1 MYDVIIVGGGP
12 AGLSAA
18 LVLGRCLRKVLVCD
32 SGHPRNAS
40 SSAIHGYLTRDC
52 TPPQAFLSIAR
63 QELIPYGV
71 EWMTT
76 EITTAIRYDDRFE
89 LATADHQLLRCRK
102 LLLATGL
109 KDYLPEIPGV
119 QDFYGK
125 SVHHCPYCHGWEV
138 RNQPLAVYG
147 LGKVGIGMSLSLK
160 TWSPDVTL
168 CTDGT
173 RRLDADELS
182 QLERNGI
189 QLNTTKISGLA
200 GQDGQLESIVFTDGS
215 SLSCRAMFFSLGTV
229 QHSNLAQQLNSEFTR
244 RGVVKSDKLQK
255 TNVPGLFVAGDA
267 ARDMQQVIVAAA
279 EGTKAAIAINM
290 EFQEEERK

>member
-1 MYDVIIVGGGP
+1 
-12 AGLSAA
+12 
-18 LVLGRCLRKVLVCD
+18 
-32 SGHPRNAS
+32 
-40 SSAIHGYLTRDC
+40 
-52 TPPQAFLSIAR
+52 
-63 QELIPYGV
+63 
-71 EWMTT
+71 
-76 EITTAIRYDDRFE
+76 
-89 LATADHQLLRCRK
+89 
-102 LLLATGL
+102 
-109 KDYLPEIPGV
+109 
-119 QDFYGK
+119 
-125 SVHHCPYCHGWEV
+125 
-138 RNQPLAVYG
+138 
-147 LGKVGIGMSLSLK
+147 MSLSLK

-215 SLSCRAMFFSLGTV
+215 SLSCRAMFFALGTV

>member
-18 LVLGRCLRKVLVCD
+18 LVLGRCLRKVLICD

-52 TPPQAFLSIAR
+52 TPPQEFLSIAR
-63 QELIPYGV
+63 QELVPYGV

-76 EITTAIRYDDRFE
+76 QITTAIRYDDCFE
-89 LATADHQLLRCRK
+89 LATTNNQLLRCRK

-125 SVHHCPYCHGWEV
+125 SVHHCPYCYGWEV

-147 LGKVGIGMSLSLK
+147 LGKVGIGLSLSLK

-173 RRLDADELS
+173 KRLHAEELDR
-182 QLERNGI
+182 LERNGI
-189 QLNTTKISGLA
+189 QLITTKISRLA
-200 GQDGQLESIVFTDGS
+200 GQNGQLERIVFTDGS
-215 SLSCRAMFFSLGTV
+215 SLSCRAMFFALGTV
-229 QHSNLAQQLNSEFTR
+229 QHSNLALQLNSEFTR

-279 EGTKAAIAINM
+279 EGAKAAIAINM
-290 EFQEEERK
+290 EFQEEGRK